1 MATEL
6 PRRPEDGVA
15 RPPITVTVSTSQ
27 GWSHIRKAIL
37 TTIDAVR
44 DVGGQLIVTDSS
56 DEPAPGPEV
65 LGDDVIWARFPGES
79 VFQLRVRGYQLATG
93 ELVAVTEDHVEVPR
107 DWARRL
113 LEAHAAHPEAVA
125 IGGSVL
131 NGATK
136 TVIDWASFL
145 VVQSAVAAPIRSGP
159 ARRLSGAVNVCYR
172 RSAIEH
178 IDAHGGL
185 GAMDGLHQR
194 QLAEAGAVMLNDDS
208 IRVSHVQEIGWR
220 GTTAGHYNAARTM
233 SGFRRL
239 ALTRVDVVRI
249 VGALFVP
256 LARYV
261 VTVRRLAPRGY
272 GPQLIRCTPAILW
285 LLYVQGWGQFL
296 GYLAGPGD
304 SPGKVQ

>member
-1 MATEL
+1 MATED
-6 PRRPEDGVA
+6 PSGPEGAIA
-15 RPPITVTVSTSQ
+15 RPPISVTVSTGQ
-27 GWSHIRKAIL
+27 GWSEIGDAIR
-37 TTIDAVR
+37 TTIDSVR
-44 DVGGQLIVTDSS
+44 DAGGELVVTDSS
-56 DEPAPGPEV
+56 DEPPPGPDV
-65 LGDDVIWARFPGES
+65 LGDDVIWAKFPGES

-93 ELVAVTEDHVEVPR
+93 ELIAVTEDHVQVPR

-125 IGGSVL
+125 IGGSVV

-136 TVIDWASFL
+136 TIIDWASFL

-172 RSAIEH
+172 RSAVEH
-178 IDAHGGL
+178 IDAHHGL

-239 ALTRVDVVRI
+239 ALKPVDVVRI
-249 VGALFVP
+249 IGAPFVP

-272 GPQLIRCTPAILW
+272 GPQLLRCTPAILW
-285 LLYVQGWGQFL
+285 LLYVQGWGQFV

>member
-1 MATEL
+1 MSTE
-6 PRRPEDGVA
+6 RPAAADRPVV
-15 RPPITVTVSTSQ
+15 RPPISVTVSTGQ
-27 GWSHIRKAIL
+27 GFSHIRKAIQS
-37 TTIDAVR
+37 TIDAVR
-44 DVGGQLIVTDSS
+44 DVGGEVIVTDSS
-56 DEPAPGPEV
+56 DEPPPGPDV
-65 LGDDVIWARFPGES
+65 LGDDVVWAKHPGES
-79 VFQLRVRGYQLATG
+79 VFQLRVRGYQAATG
-93 ELVAVTEDHVEVPR
+93 ELIAVTEDHVEVPR

-113 LEAHAAHPEAVA
+113 LDAHAAHPEAVA
-125 IGGSVL
+125 IGGSVV

-136 TVIDWASFL
+136 TIIDWASFL
-145 VVQSAVAAPIRSGP
+145 VVQSAVAAPITSGP

-172 RSAIEH
+172 RSAVEH
-178 IDAHGGL
+178 IDAHHGL

-233 SGFRRL
+233 SGFRRQ
-239 ALTRVDVVRI
+239 ALTLVDVVRI
-249 VGALFVP
+249 LGAPFVP

-272 GPQLIRCTPAILW
+272 GPRLIRCTPAILW
-285 LLYVQGWGQFL
+285 LLYVQGWGQFV

-304 SPGKVQ
+304 SPAKVQ

>member
-1 MATEL
+1 MVTEQ
-6 PRRPEDGVA
+6 RRAGDGAPA
-15 RPPITVTVSTSQ
+15 RPPISVTVSTGQ
-27 GWSHIRKAIL
+27 GWADIRKAIL
-37 TTIDAVR
+37 TTIESVR
-44 DVGGQLIVTDSS
+44 EVGGQVVVTDSS
-56 DEPAPGPEV
+56 DTPPPGPEI
-65 LGDDVIWARFPGES
+65 LGDDVIWARYPGES

-113 LEAHAAHPEAVA
+113 IEAHAAHPEAVA

-131 NGATK
+131 NGATS
-136 TVIDWASFL
+136 TIIDWASFL

-178 IDAHGGL
+178 IDAHHGL

-194 QLAEAGAVMLNDDS
+194 QLADAGAVMLNDDS

-233 SGFRRL
+233 SSFRRL
-239 ALTRVDVVRI
+239 ALTPVDVIRI

-272 GPQLIRCTPAILW
+272 GPQLLRCTPAILW